1 MCVYRGWENGTLPVN
16 EALLREYLKSAAAL
30 KKLDTLNI
38 TGTKAISWLIDLL
51 IDSVTDISYK
61 TISYSSYRFILL
73 LLL

>member
-1 MCVYRGWENGTLPVN
+1 MCGYRGWENGKLPVN